1 MQKERLSV
9 PEQFEKSFTIV
20 KSKIENAIKANP
32 SWDGMEYERRNV
44 KAKRKLAYAYVD
56 VENFKTFIDEN
67 ASLTQE
73 NPQSVTEASTM
84 IQEFLTN
91 NRKNVTQRLLNYVH
105 KVKYDKYMKEL
116 RDRGE
121 YKPGH
126 KSKQA
131 QQAKDTQRSNALETS
146 T

>member
-1 MQKERLSV
+1 M
-9 PEQFEKSFTIV
+9 EQFEKSFTIV
-20 KSKIENAIKANP
+20 KSKIENANNANP
-32 SWDGMEYERRNV
+32 SWEGMESARRKV

-56 VENFKTFIDEN
+56 VENFKTFIEQN
-67 ASLTQE
+67 ESLTLE
-73 NPQSVTEASTM
+73 KPQSVTEASTM
-84 IQEFLTN
+84 IQEFITEN
-91 NRKNVTQRLLNYVH
+91 EKNVTQSLLNYVH

-116 RDRGE
+116 TDRDDYDRD
-121 YKPGH
+121 H

>member
-1 MQKERLSV
+1 MPKERLSV
-9 PEQFEKSFTIV
+9 MQQFEKSFTIV
-20 KSKIENAIKANP
+20 KSKIENAMKANP
-32 SWDGMEYERRNV
+32 SWDRMESERRKV

-56 VENFKTFIDEN
+56 VENFKTFIKQNE
-67 ASLTQE
+67 SLTLE
-73 NPQSVTEASTM
+73 KPQSVTEASRM
-84 IQEFLTN
+84 IEEFLTK
-91 NRKNVTQRLLNYVH
+91 NRANVTQGLLNYVH

-116 RDRGE
+116 RDRDD
-121 YKPGH
+121 YDRDH

>member
-1 MQKERLSV
+1 MQ
-9 PEQFEKSFTIV
+9 QFEKSFTIV
-20 KSKIENAIKANP
+20 KSKIENAMKANP
-32 SWDGMEYERRNV
+32 SWDRMESERRKV

-56 VENFKTFIDEN
+56 VENFKTFIKQNE
-67 ASLTQE
+67 SLTLE
-73 NPQSVTEASTM
+73 KPQSVTEASRM
-84 IQEFLTN
+84 IEEFLTK
-91 NRKNVTQRLLNYVH
+91 NRANVTQGLLNYVH

-116 RDRGE
+116 RDRDD
-121 YKPGH
+121 YDRDH